1 MAALELELK
10 VAVELAR
17 DAGAMLRACQG
28 KVPVLR
34 KERGEVVTPADRE
47 SDARIRAGLLS
58 AFPSDAVFSE
68 ETPDDGARAGRER
81 VWIVDPLDGTSNYV
95 SGGDEYVVSVGLSQ
109 GGRAVLGVVYN
120 PVRDELFAGAVG
132 SGVELNGARRTV
144 SAAASIRDAAL
155 LVSRKEWER
164 IRPGAEAAAALSHAL
179 AGTAPR
185 LMASMAHKLARVAA
199 GLADGVLSLKTR
211 KEWGSCAGV
220 ALVTAA
226 GGLCTHLDGSPVRF
240 NRSAAP
246 PPGLVAAG
254 PALHALLL
262 AEAAALCESGAAR

>member
-1 MAALELELK
+1 MAVALERELK
-10 VAVELAR
+10 LAMDLAR
-17 DAGAMLRACQG
+17 DAGGMLRACQG

-34 KERGEVVTPADRE
+34 KDRGEVVTPADRE

-68 ETPDDGARAGRER
+68 ETPDDGSRAGRER

-95 SGGDEYVVSVGLSQ
+95 AGGDEYVVSIGLSE
-109 GGRAVLGVVYN
+109 GGVAVLGVVYN
-120 PVRDELFAGAVG
+120 PVRDELFAGAAG
-132 SGVELNGARRTV
+132 RGLTLNGAPRAVT
-144 SAAASIRDAAL
+144 AAASLRDAAL
-155 LVSRKEWER
+155 LFSRKEWER
-164 IRPGAEAAAALSHAL
+164 GLSL
-179 AGTAPR
+179 AGAKPA

-199 GLADGVLSLKTR
+199 GMADGVFSLKTR

-226 GGLCTHLDGSPVRF
+226 GGLCTHLDGAPVRF
-240 NRSAAP
+240 NRSAPP
-246 PPGLVAAG
+246 PPGLLAAG

-262 AEAAALCESGAAR
+262 AEAAKIPDAAD

>member
-10 VAVELAR
+10 VATELAR
-17 DAGAMLRACQG
+17 DAGAMLRASQG

-34 KERGEVVTPADRE
+34 KDRGEVVTPADRE
-47 SDARIRAGLLS
+47 SDARIRAGLLA

-95 SGGDEYVVSVGLSQ
+95 AGGDEYVVSVGLSR
-109 GGRAVLGVVYN
+109 GGIAVLGVVYN

-132 SGVELNGARRTV
+132 SGATLNGARTTV
-144 SAAASIRDAAL
+144 SAAASLAGARL

-164 IRPGAEAAAALSHAL
+164 GLSQAL
-179 AGTAPR
+179 AGTAPG
-185 LMASMAHKLARVAA
+185 LMASMAHKLARVAG
-199 GLADGVLSLKTR
+199 GLADGVLSVKTR

-220 ALVTAA
+220 ALVAAA

-240 NRSAAP
+240 NRSAPP
-246 PPGLVAAG
+246 PPGLLAAG

-262 AEAAALCESGAAR
+262 AEAARLRGSAAAS

>member
-1 MAALELELK
+1 VAAFEHELK
-10 VAVELAR
+10 VATELAR
-17 DAGAMLRACQG
+17 DAGAMLRASQG

-34 KERGEVVTPADRE
+34 KDRGEVVTPADRE

-58 AFPSDAVFSE
+58 AFPADAVFSE
-68 ETPDDGARAGRER
+68 ETPDDGARVGRER

-95 SGGDEYVVSVGLSQ
+95 AGGDEYVVSVGLSR
-109 GGRAVLGVVYN
+109 GGVAVLGVVYN
-120 PVRDELFAGAVG
+120 PARDELFAGAVG
-132 SGVELNGARRTV
+132 GGVTLNGARRTV
-144 SAAASIRDAAL
+144 TAAASLADAAL

-164 IRPGAEAAAALSHAL
+164 GLSQALAWTRPG
-179 AGTAPR
+179 

-199 GLADGVLSLKTR
+199 GLADGVLSVKTR
-211 KEWGSCAGV
+211 KEWGSCAGT

-246 PPGLVAAG
+246 PAGLVAAG

-262 AEAAALCESGAAR
+262 AEAARLRETGAAT